1 MRYIIINDL
10 YTDFLEH
17 RRNQPNLT
25 IMDSSIGIFVGGS
38 SLKEEENE
46 EAKENK
52 TTTTTSNLDES
63 FELNLGSPST
73 HSFNSSLS
81 SSVYQARVGVG
92 GGSTGFDSNYH
103 SFLSAD
109 VDLKNNSLSPMSH
122 SLTSLSADEQHDPWK
137 ASAIGIKCISYQP
150 IGYVFLTR
158 KILDM
163 YSTDGKRKLEILYSF
178 SKRYRNRIKV
188 PAIGAKLNNCSFC
201 DTITMDFDPDSSLF
215 DLIMEVQIITQRPNS
230 DLARRKSKLTTK
242 TVKKATTNEISEIIS
257 SSSSGSDSENSDN
270 EITYVTS
277 TYDIKYHKDEHRPN
291 LYEVLKSVNSSPLK
305 DSIEDNKGNFNLLI
319 I

>member
-1 MRYIIINDL
+1 
-10 YTDFLEH
+10 
-17 RRNQPNLT
+17 
-25 IMDSSIGIFVGGS
+25 MDSSIGIFVGGS

-92 GGSTGFDSNYH
+92 GGSSAFDSNYH

-230 DLARRKSKLTTK
+230 DLARRKSKLTTTK